1 MTAHPVLLACLALSG
16 AACCALVIAA
26 KVVNQ

>member
-16 AACCALVIAA
+16 AACCALVVAA
-26 KVVNQ
+26 KVVS